1 MVIDEGGAFMLKWIA
16 LAALFWPMPASA
28 KNWFLVATSESS
40 TTAYFIDRDSI
51 VNTGASL
58 RRLTAWSVHST
69 DDTDGTASRELVLE
83 FDCSTPRYRFLHLT
97 GYSASLAVL
106 ADDVGSGTWRT
117 VAGGSL
123 DDSARQFACSG
134 GSRPTSAKS
143 YGAGNPFAAGRAA
156 LGVGSSGGKYSSH

>member
-1 MVIDEGGAFMLKWIA
+1 MLKWVVV
-16 LAALFWPMPASA
+16 AAAMLSSVPASA
-28 KNWFLVATSESS
+28 KNWFLVAVSESR

-83 FDCSTPRYRFLHLT
+83 FDCTTPRYRFLHLT
-97 GYSASLAVL
+97 GYNANLTVL
-106 ADDVGSGTWRT
+106 ADDVGSGKWRS
-117 VAGGSL
+117 VDSGSL

-134 GSRPTSAKS
+134 GTRPTSAKS
-143 YGAGNPFAAGRAA
+143 YGAGNPFKAGRVA
-156 LGVGSSGGKYSSH
+156 LSAGSGSSYSGGANQH

>member
-1 MVIDEGGAFMLKWIA
+1 MLKWVA
-16 LAALFWPMPASA
+16 LAAVFWSMPASA
-28 KNWFLVATSESS
+28 KNWFLVATSESK

-97 GYSASLAVL
+97 GYDASLTVL
-106 ADDVGSGTWRT
+106 ADDVGSGKWRE
-117 VAGGSL
+117 ASDGSL
-123 DDSARQFACSG
+123 DDTARQFACSG
-134 GSRPTSAKS
+134 GTRPTTARS
-143 YGAGNPFAAGRAA
+143 YGAGNPFAAGRRA
-156 LGVGSSGGKYSSH
+156 LGATSSTSKYNSH